1 MTTSAHQSN
10 PSTTRYILDTLLR
23 HNVRHLFMVPGGV
36 VDPFL
41 DEFGEGEHEMKA
53 IVAANEAGAA
63 YMADGYARASGKF
76 GVCMGIGG
84 PGIANMVGPLAAAYS
99 DESPLLV
106 LAGEIPTEWM
116 GRGGFQDAS
125 AAGINDAG
133 FLAPVTASAQT
144 IPEARMVPHMLD
156 MALRTMLGRIQRPVS
171 LSLPKQIQ
179 SQPVTAEPQY
189 QHHNKLHPDE
199 QRQPVSLQCPRTLDI
214 SATEKLLRTLNQA
227 CRQGNPHISI
237 LAGSGAL
244 RSGATDALV
253 RFAERYQIPVATTLK
268 AKGVFPENHP
278 LSLGV
283 FGYAGTQH
291 ATLAL
296 LNDEPG
302 AATLLN
308 QDVADNHLLLVL
320 GSSLNQR
327 DTMRWDGHLT
337 PACGIVQVD
346 IEPAAFSRNYPV
358 DTAINGDVAT
368 VLDWLLAD
376 EQQVNLTALQETQKT
391 RQVWLDS
398 ITCHPRFYNEADRFS
413 NASPMHPARVIHEL
427 QQIAPPE
434 TVVIGDSGAH
444 RAFLGHYWQSQG
456 PRQYLTATA
465 LAPMGWAIP
474 AGVGAKVANPDSP
487 CVIVTGDGCMLMN
500 GIEIQ
505 SAARH
510 QLPLIVVVIN
520 NSALGNV
527 YLRAKTPIAK
537 SLTTLST
544 HNWADFA
551 RAMGG
556 DGVVV
561 EEPADLAPALDRAFT
576 AKGPFVID
584 ARCDPSCP
592 TPINPWRRE
601 IEHPNWAED

>member
-1 MTTSAHQSN
+1 MTIQPEHQSG
-10 PSTTRYILDTLLR
+10 PTAARYILDTLLR
-23 HNVRHLFMVPGGV
+23 HGVAHLFMVPGGV

-41 DEFGEGEHEMKA
+41 DEFGEDEQQMKA

-125 AAGINDAG
+125 AAGINDIG
-133 FLAPVTASAQT
+133 FLASVTASAQT
-144 IPEARMVPHMLD
+144 IPEARMVPHLLD
-156 MALRTMLGRIQRPVS
+156 MSLRTMLGRTPRPVS

-179 SQPVTAEPQY
+179 TQPVTVNSQPRFHQPQS
-189 QHHNKLHPDE
+189 L
-199 QRQPVSLQCPRTLDI
+199 VSTQCPRTLDPG
-214 SATEKLLRTLNQA
+214 ATQSLCQRLVQA
-227 CRQGNPHISI
+227 CEQGAPHVTI

-244 RSGATDALV
+244 RSGATQSLI

-283 FGYAGTQH
+283 FGYAGTRH

-296 LNDEPG
+296 LNDAPDE
-302 AATLLN
+302 ATAPD
-308 QDVADNHLLLVL
+308 QAIADNHLLLVL

-337 PACGIVQVD
+337 PKCGIVQVD
-346 IEPAAFSRNYPV
+346 IEPTAFSRNYPIEV
-358 DTAINGDVAT
+358 AINGDITT
-368 VLDWLLAD
+368 VLEWLLATG
-376 EQQVNLTALQETQKT
+376 QQQQLTPLLASNAN
-391 RQVWLDS
+391 RQAWLDS
-398 ITCHPRFYNEADRFS
+398 ITRQPRFYDEANRRSD
-413 NASPMHPARVIHEL
+413 ASPMHPARVIREL

-474 AGVGAKVANPDSP
+474 AGIGAKVANPDSP

-505 SAARH
+505 TAARH

-527 YLRAKTPIAK
+527 FLRAQTPIAK
-537 SLTTLST
+537 TLTTLTT
-544 HNWADFA
+544 HNWAEFA
-551 RAMGG
+551 RALGG

-561 EEPADLAPALDRAFT
+561 DDPADLGPALDRAFA

-584 ARCDPSCP
+584 ARCDPSFP
-592 TPINPWRRE
+592 TPINPWRTE